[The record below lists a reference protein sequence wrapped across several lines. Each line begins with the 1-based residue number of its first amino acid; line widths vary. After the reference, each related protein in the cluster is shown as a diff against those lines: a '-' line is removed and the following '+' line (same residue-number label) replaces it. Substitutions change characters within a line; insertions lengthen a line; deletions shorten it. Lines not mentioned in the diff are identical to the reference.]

1 MRTKN
6 KPIFAAAGLI
16 LSLLLALVAALC
28 ANEYTVARAEGE
40 ESIDIAPYVRM
51 LDFKETWSTDTTQII
66 ITIGE
71 NPIVQGLTSNAI
83 FGTEY
88 LNNHQGELSNYL
100 EDYILIDGKPLKEI
114 IGTSDLR
121 GTKFPMGAD
130 TIYNPVCVKPS
141 NHDINIY
148 ILKEWKAHGTFE
160 VRFKKGFTLQAEGK
174 TVTLGKDIVYGYASN
189 GAWTRKHDVTFMCDG
204 EVLETQTVVD
214 GLQPT
219 APANVTKESTATTD
233 YTFIGWDKAIS
244 ATKDHTVYTAQFT
257 ESAREYA
264 VTYYGEDGETEIKSE
279 RVANGAKLT
288 EPANPNKEPTNE
300 YEYEFDGWYNG
311 ETKWDF
317 EQNVMPAADLTL
329 TAKFTASERKYR
341 VHFLDDEGNAYA
353 DEAFA
358 TLALSYNAVATEPT
372 ETPVKQ
378 ATAAQTFKFIGW
390 FNGETKFDFAT
401 PVTQDISL
409 RAKFEASPREYTVT
423 FEIEGDL
430 ELRPDGLPEKVT
442 VHIGEKLTL
451 GDYSVLDYTYKIFSG
466 ETEITET
473 ELTVTHDITLRVV
486 YTAVPEE
493 PPQPTP
499 TPEVPAE
506 NDDGK
511 GCGSFAGQDYAAVGA
526 VLLLA
531 LAAVLLR
538 RASCVRR

>member
-16 LSLLLALVAALC
+16 LSLLIALVAGFTGINALWVN
-28 ANEYTVARAEGE
+28 AADSFT
-40 ESIDIAPYVRM
+40 
-51 LDFKETWSTDTTQII
+51 STDTKVTAVK
-66 ITIGE
+66 TESGY
-71 NPIVQGLTSNAI
+71 VWFGLSNSDYQTTASKKLLDYVSKLSTLNTLSKIEIDGNAI
-83 FGTEY
+83 SKTYDKCDPYINLWNKIPGSFTLNLGSPTKSIKIMAGCQFPSLNFADNEDNNAIYTTTEDAEFVYDAEGAKWDKVLPEQNITSEISFDVRTDAKDRLSARYDFYSKVRFWDAESGKWLMDNKPYLQEHLFFGDKTVKQINDSVDDSEWEYKGFPEIQDGKKHETYAVPIRALVSNKDNGNQITLFVHEEY
-88 LNNHQGELSNYL
+88 L
-100 EDYILIDGKPLKEI
+100 
-114 IGTSDLR
+114 
-121 GTKFPMGAD
+121 
-130 TIYNPVCVKPS
+130 
-141 NHDINIY
+141 
-148 ILKEWKAHGTFE
+148 
-160 VRFKKGFTLQAEGK
+160 K
-174 TVTLGKDIVYGYASN
+174 TVGTVEFGIKETFFIETDTEKFVLGSPV
-189 GAWTRKHDVTFMCDG
+189 
-204 EVLETQTVVD
+204 
-214 GLQPT
+214 
-219 APANVTKESTATTD
+219 TATEHKVIFQNGD
-233 YTFIGWDKAIS
+233 GSEHSY
-244 ATKDHTVYTAQFT
+244 
-257 ESAREYA
+257 AR
-264 VTYYGEDGETEIKSE
+264 
-279 RVANGAKLT
+279 
-288 EPANPNKEPTNE
+288 
-300 YEYEFDGWYNG
+300 
-311 ETKWDF
+311 
-317 EQNVMPAADLTL
+317 VMSGQSVS
-329 TAKFTASERKYR
+329 K
-341 VHFLDDEGNAYA
+341 
-353 DEAFA
+353 
-358 TLALSYNAVATEPT
+358 PT

-538 RASCVRR
+538 RASCARR